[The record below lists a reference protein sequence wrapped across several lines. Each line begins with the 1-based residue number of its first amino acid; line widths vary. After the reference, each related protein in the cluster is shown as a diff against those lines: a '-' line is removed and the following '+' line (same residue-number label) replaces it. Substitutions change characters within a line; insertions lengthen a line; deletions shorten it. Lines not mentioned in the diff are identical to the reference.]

1 MSHWSKVES
10 QVTELGILRT
20 ACEELG
26 ATVKYDAM
34 ARGWS
39 RSGANDKRCPMVIS
53 IPNCRFDI
61 AVELSEDGEHYKL
74 DGDFYSGEIEDH
86 FGKDGHKLGK
96 ILEMYSVHK
105 AEGLCR
111 ANFREFDRVV
121 RDTHI
126 DVEVFV

>member
-10 QVTELGILRT
+10 QVTELGILKT
-20 ACEELG
+20 AYEELG
-26 ATVKYDAM
+26 ATVKYAAM

-39 RSGANDKRCPMVIS
+39 RSGTNDKRCPMVIS

-74 DGDFYSGEIEDH
+74 DGDFYSGELEAK

-105 AEGLCR
+105 AEALCR
-111 ANFREFDRVV
+111 KKRKKFKRVV
-121 RDTHI
+121 HDTHI
-126 DVEVFV
+126 DLEVMV